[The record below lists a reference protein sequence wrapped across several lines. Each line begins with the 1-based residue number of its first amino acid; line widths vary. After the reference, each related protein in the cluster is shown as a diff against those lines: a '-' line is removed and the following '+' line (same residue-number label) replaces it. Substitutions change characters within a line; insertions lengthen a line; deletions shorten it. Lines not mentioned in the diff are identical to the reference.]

1 MPPLSIAW
9 DAKAVKWY
17 LKAAKQGYAVAQN
30 NLGWM
35 YEIGRG
41 VKQDATES
49 VKWYLKAAAQGNAD
63 AQNILRR
70 LGR

>member
-9 DAKAVKWY
+9 DAKA
-17 LKAAKQGYAVAQN
+17 
-30 NLGWM
+30 
-35 YEIGRG
+35 
-41 VKQDATES
+41 